1 MSHIALV
8 CIECENQHD
17 ADMLTLHCVRCGS
30 PLDVEYKD
38 PDRHSIDW
46 HGFKMP
52 VPFHSDSLTATMGEG
67 HTPVVPLPRISK
79 ALGARNVFGKL
90 ELMNPTGSFKDRGA
104 ATMLSVAVEQGVCE
118 VVEDSSGNAGA
129 AVAAYSTRVGIKA
142 HIFAPSNAPQAK
154 MAQIRVYGAETHPV
168 PGPREASTEAA
179 LQYQREHGTVYAS
192 HNLSPYFLEGV
203 KTFAY
208 EVAAQMS
215 PTPDHIVIPV
225 GNGSLLIGAWKGY
238 SELLKAGILKRTPK
252 LHAIQANAVRPIAA
266 QFAGERWTAG
276 GSTVAGGISVGA
288 PPRKAQVIRAISDTG
303 GVAISVSDE
312 SILRWQ
318 TFLASSE
325 GIFAEPT
332 SAAALAGLEKLIG
345 SGTIGPDDAAL
356 VAITG
361 FGLKDALPP
370 IPPARS
376 APG

>member
-8 CIECENQHD
+8 CIECENPHD

-52 VPFHSDSLTATMGEG
+52 VPFHSDLYAATMGEG
-67 HTPVVPLPRISK
+67 HTPIVPLPRVSE
-79 ALGARNVFGKL
+79 ALRSPNIFGKL

-104 ATMLSVAVEQGVCE
+104 AMMISVAVEHNVCE

-129 AVAAYSTRVGIKA
+129 AVAAYSARVGIKA
-142 HIFAPSNAPQAK
+142 HIFAPSNAPKAK
-154 MAQIRVYGAETHPV
+154 MGQIRVYGAESHPI

-215 PTPDHIVIPV
+215 PTPNHIVIPV

-238 SELLKAGILKRTPK
+238 SELLSAGLVKQTPK

-266 QFAGERWTAG
+266 QFARERWTAG

-288 PPRKAQVIRAISDTG
+288 PPRKNQVIRAISDTG
-303 GVAISVSDE
+303 GIAVAVSDE

-345 SGTIGPDDAAL
+345 SGTIGPDDTAL

-370 IPPARS
+370 IPP
-376 APG
+376 G